1 MESKAFY
8 NLPMRKFPM
17 RKRGKSCAS
26 FFIQTYGCTLNQS
39 DTDAMRAFLQ
49 FKGFKE
55 APAEQEA
62 DIVILNTC
70 TVKSATE
77 QKIMERIRRLVK
89 QKKKLVIAGCLAIN
103 ENALKEAAPCAPI
116 VYPCATNAIDRAVRA
131 ALKSKRIV
139 FRTPTEK
146 AMLPR
151 IFTGVIA
158 KIPIA
163 EGCTGACTF
172 CQTRLA
178 RGKLRSYPSWW
189 VEWLIRH
196 GIRRGAIEIQLTAQD
211 TGAYGIDIKSSLPE
225 LINRLLEIEGSFLVR
240 LGMINPEHALKMKE
254 PLVRALSSYKFYG
267 FLHIPVQSGSDEVL
281 KRMARRYTSQEALE
295 VFRFFR
301 AKFPDMTLATDII
314 VGFPGES
321 DEDFEKTLAFL
332 REVKPDIVN
341 VSKFTARPGTAAKKM
356 KPLPTQIVKRRSEIC
371 AKLCREIAEQNNA
384 RFVGREE
391 VFIITEMQKTPT
403 GRTIDYR
410 QVALAKGSGRL
421 GEQVKGKII
430 DARHS
435 CLLAERI

>member
-1 MESKAFY
+1 
-8 NLPMRKFPM
+8 M
-17 RKRGKSCAS
+17 RKRGKSRAS

-49 FKGFKE
+49 FKGFREE
-55 APAEQEA
+55 ASEPDA
-62 DIVILNTC
+62 DVIILNTC

-77 QKIMERIRRLVK
+77 QKTMERIRRLVK
-89 QKKKLVIAGCLAIN
+89 QKKKLVVAGCLAIN
-103 ENALKEAAPCAPI
+103 ENALKEAAPHAPV

-131 ALKSKRIV
+131 ALKGKRVV
-139 FRTPTEK
+139 FRTPTDK
-146 AMLPR
+146 AVLPR

-178 RGKLRSYPSWW
+178 RGKLRSYPPTW

-196 GIRRGAIEIQLTAQD
+196 GMRRGAMEIQLTAQD

-225 LINRLLEIEGSFLVR
+225 LLERILEIEGPFLVR

-254 PLVRALSSYKFYG
+254 PLVRALSSYKFYR

-281 KRMARRYTSQEALE
+281 RRMARRYTSQEALD
-295 VFRFFR
+295 VFKYFR
-301 AKFPDMTLATDII
+301 SKFPDMTLATDII
-314 VGFPGES
+314 VGFPGETE
-321 DEDFEKTLAFL
+321 EDFEKTLAFL
-332 REVKPDIVN
+332 RSAKPDVVN

-356 KPLPTQIVKRRSEIC
+356 KPLPTQVVKGRSEIC
-371 AKLCREIAEQNNA
+371 AKLCHEIAEQNNA

-391 VFIITEMQKTPT
+391 VFVITEMQKTPT

-410 QVALAKGSGRL
+410 QAALARGNAQL
-421 GEQVKGKII
+421 GEQVKGRITGS
-430 DARHS
+430 RHS
-435 CLLAERI
+435 CLLAERMQG